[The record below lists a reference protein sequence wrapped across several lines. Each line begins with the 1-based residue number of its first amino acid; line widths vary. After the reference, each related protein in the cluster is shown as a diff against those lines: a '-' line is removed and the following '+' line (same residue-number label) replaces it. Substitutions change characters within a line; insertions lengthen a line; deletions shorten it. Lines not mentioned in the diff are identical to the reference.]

1 MSRGIQYCAVGRQ
14 WLGEALASARS
25 SLRYNKVPH
34 LIYTDCARPEPIDGV
49 EYRTHEPCGHP
60 FADKI
65 AVMAKSPYAET
76 IQLDTDTHV
85 AADITELFDVLA
97 RFDVVGAHAPGYL
110 GEDPEVPAAF
120 YELNSG
126 MLAFRGS
133 PEVMRFLADW
143 RATYLAWEADPPFRT
158 AAGAPR
164 GDQPALRRCLWK
176 SGLSLYIAG
185 PEYNYRTIQP
195 GRLLGPVRII
205 HGRASDYDPLVAQLN
220 AWIGP
225 RLIPILTQR

>member
-1 MSRGIQYCAVGRQ
+1 MSRGIQYCAVGQRY
-14 WLGEALASARS
+14 LEEAISSVRS
-25 SLRYNKVPH
+25 SLRYNRVPH
-34 LIYTDCARPEPIDGV
+34 LIYTDCAPPAPIAGV
-49 EYRTHEPCGHP
+49 EFRAHEPCGRP

-65 AVMAKSPYAET
+65 AVMAKSPFGET

-85 AADITELFDVLA
+85 AGDLTDLFDIVT
-97 RFDVVGAHAPGYL
+97 RFDVVAAHAPGYL
-110 GEDPEVPAAF
+110 GEDPEVPHAF

-133 PEVMRFLADW
+133 PEVKRFLGDW
-143 RATYLAWEADPPFRT
+143 RETYLAWDANPPFPT
-158 AAGAPR
+158 AAGPPR

-176 SGLSLYIAG
+176 SGLSLYIVG

-205 HGRASDYDPLVAQLN
+205 HGRADDYDAMVAQLN